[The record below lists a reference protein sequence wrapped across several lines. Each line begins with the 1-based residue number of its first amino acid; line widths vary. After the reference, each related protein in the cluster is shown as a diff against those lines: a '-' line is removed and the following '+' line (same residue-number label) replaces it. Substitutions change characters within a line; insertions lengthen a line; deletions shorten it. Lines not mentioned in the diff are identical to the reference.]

1 MEMVTEYRPDV
12 IGKAGKDIQ
21 TVDPREAIQKMENE
35 LREMA
40 SSLRQTRHDY
50 VSGMIS
56 EEEFQKVEAKFADKL
71 AAQRKLLQL
80 LRSAAQGK

>member
-1 MEMVTEYRPDV
+1 MVTEYRPDV
-12 IGKAGKDIQ
+12 IGKAGGNIES
-21 TVDPREAIQKMENE
+21 VDPQKAIQKMENE

-50 VSGMIS
+50 VMGMIT
-56 EEEFQKVEAKFADKL
+56 EEEFQKIEARFADRL

-80 LRSAAQGK
+80 LRSAAKGK

>member
-1 MEMVTEYRPDV
+1 MVTEYRPDV
-12 IGKAGKDIQ
+12 IGKAGEKVES
-21 TVDPREAIQKMENE
+21 VDPQKAIQKMENE

-50 VSGMIS
+50 VMGMIT
-56 EEEFQKVEAKFADKL
+56 EEEFQKVEGRFADRL

-80 LRSAAQGK
+80 LRSAAKDK

>member
-1 MEMVTEYRPDV
+1 MVTEYRPDV
-12 IGKAGKDIQ
+12 IGKAGENIES
-21 TVDPREAIQKMENE
+21 VDPQKAIQKMENE

-50 VSGMIS
+50 VMGMIT
-56 EEEFQKVEAKFADKL
+56 EEEFQKVEARFADRL

-80 LRSAAQGK
+80 LRSAAKGK

>member
-1 MEMVTEYRPDV
+1 MVTEYRPDV
-12 IGKAGKDIQ
+12 IGKAGENIES
-21 TVDPREAIQKMENE
+21 VDPQKAIQKMENE

-50 VSGMIS
+50 VMGMIT
-56 EEEFQKVEAKFADKL
+56 EEEFQKVEAQFADRL

-80 LRSAAQGK
+80 LRSAAKGK